1 MPRTSWVWSLVTG
14 ISALGRLKQA
24 SHCEFEATMD
34 YVVSIPEHPGVQSET
49 VLKNKNQNKKN
60 QNCNSLHINQSS
72 PGKNGGDY
80 RCLSPGSVVYEFYR
94 LWQFTKK
101 IWIHLLIG
109 KTGTMSCSI
118 GFLVTGRFF

>member
-1 MPRTSWVWSLVTG
+1 MG
-14 ISALGRLKQA
+14 
-24 SHCEFEATMD
+24 
-34 YVVSIPEHPGVQSET
+34 YVVSIPEHPEVQSET
-49 VLKNKNQNKKN
+49 VLKKKSKQKNQNS
-60 QNCNSLHINQSS
+60 NSLHINQSS

-80 RCLSPGSVVYEFYR
+80 RCLSPCSVVYEFYR